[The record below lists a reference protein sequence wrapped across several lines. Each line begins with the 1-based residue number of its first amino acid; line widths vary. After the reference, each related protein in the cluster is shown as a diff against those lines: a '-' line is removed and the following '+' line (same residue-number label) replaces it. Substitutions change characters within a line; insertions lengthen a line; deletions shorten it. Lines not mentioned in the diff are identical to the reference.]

1 MNSESIFSFLL
12 LNRFVPEEPFFKSD
26 KYFDFDIKSIDEFQ
40 TFPQN
45 FPFPTPDAK
54 NTKPIMIPNGSTNI
68 INKTIPQISPKVI
81 KSITQAAMM
90 KSTDK
95 PKPKKKEQQVE
106 VPKVKVK
113 KEEIGEGDETSYNG
127 SEIDE
132 QKEKELKL
140 LKNRLSA
147 RKCRQKKKNYIKQLE
162 EQVKTYKAELDN
174 IKKESNKEKT
184 IESYINILEEKEK
197 EIEETSNKKKND
209 SSKIEFVANQKILL
223 NYLFLYQIKVM
234 MPLECRLFQNKFIK
248 LAQFE
253 DGDNVE
259 TIILKINNNIKML
272 NELYEF
278 KKRDV
283 HTSFSKGKE
292 STAYKLYMFY
302 ENMKKYTE
310 LFMSNYSII

>member
-1 MNSESIFSFLL
+1 ML
-12 LNRFVPEEPFFKSD
+12 
-26 KYFDFDIKSIDEFQ
+26 
-40 TFPQN
+40 
-45 FPFPTPDAK
+45 
-54 NTKPIMIPNGSTNI
+54 PNGSTNI
-68 INKTIPQISPKVI
+68 INKTISQISPKVI
-81 KSITQAAMM
+81 KNIPQASML

-95 PKPKKKEQQVE
+95 PKKKEQPVE
-106 VPKVKVK
+106 APKAK
-113 KEEIGEGDETSYNG
+113 KEIDDETSYNG
-127 SEIDE
+127 SELDE

-147 RKCRQKKKNYIKQLE
+147 RKCRQKKKNYIRQLE

-184 IESYINILEEKEK
+184 IESYLSILEEKEK

-209 SSKIEFVANQKILL
+209 STKIEFVANQKILL

-259 TIILKINNNIKML
+259 TIIIKINNNIKML

-283 HTSFSKGKE
+283 HASFSKGKE